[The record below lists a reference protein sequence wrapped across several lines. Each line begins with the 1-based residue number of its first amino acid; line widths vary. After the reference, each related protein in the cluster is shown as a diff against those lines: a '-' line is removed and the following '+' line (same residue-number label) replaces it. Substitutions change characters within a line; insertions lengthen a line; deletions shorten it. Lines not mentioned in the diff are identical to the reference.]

1 MFKYDTSFDTDETY
15 SMRQSSTYNQ
25 TYFTANIFRDDQSLN
40 ANFYLNEMSELPENV
55 LIYDYFGSGE
65 MYYSPNGI
73 SSPIVSVSKSS
84 LDYMYKW
91 LTATASNAS
100 EYADSVIFLDKDY
113 SEILATIIPLEISSC
128 WVKPAYGFQNYL
140 LLHYMPNLFNY
151 ELNDNSVN
159 SSPPICSHVTY
170 VSPSKEYISD
180 HYQFANMIDGYPS
193 CSHPSFAD
201 KHMPCH
207 FFENFSLCP
216 MHESKS
222 EIITQVSVNHANT
235 DNSTVF
241 SVRKVHL
248 SNMEYSYS
256 VFNNTENQTVF
267 NVIVPP
273 ETSEL
278 EASSHVTQLLEELL
292 DSYKEDTIQILPDSL
307 QPESKQPFIASAL
320 S

>member
-15 SMRQSSTYNQ
+15 SIRFSSSYNQ
-25 TYFTANIFRDDQSLN
+25 SYFTAEIEKDDQSFS
-40 ANFYLNEMSELPENV
+40 ANFYLNPFEDFLSPNV

-65 MYYSPNGI
+65 MFFNPNFI
-73 SSPIVSVSKSS
+73 DTPIVSVSKQTIQNVYTMATTTSS
-84 LDYMYKW
+84 R
-91 LTATASNAS
+91 AE
-100 EYADSVIFLDKDY
+100 EYAGSVIFKDKDY
-113 SEILATIIPLEISSC
+113 SQILETIDPLKVPSC
-128 WVKPAYGFQNYL
+128 WIPPSKHFQNYTL
-140 LLHYMPNLFNY
+140 LVSMSQLFNH
-151 ELNDNSVN
+151 E
-159 SSPPICSHVTY
+159 SSPEQVTSPPVCSHVTY

-267 NVIVPP
+267 NVTVPP
-273 ETSEL
+273 ETPEL
-278 EASSHVTQLLEELL
+278 EVSSHVTQLLEELL
-292 DSYKEDTIQILPDSL
+292 DSYKEDTIQVLPDSL
-307 QPESKQPFIASAL
+307 HPESKQPFIASAL